1 MNILL
6 TGSAGQVGREI
17 RPLLARMGE
26 VTCVDRDSGTGGGPV
41 VLRDLGDLE
50 GLESLLDRLQPDI
63 IVNAAAYTA
72 VDRAESDA
80 ETAFRINADL
90 PGGLA
95 RWSERRGSLLVHY
108 STDYVFSGEASHPYR
123 ETDAT
128 GPLSVYG
135 ESKLN
140 GERAVAASGC
150 RHAVLRTSW
159 VYSGHGNNFVLT
171 MLRLAREHASLSVV
185 DDQVGCPTWARNI
198 ARITIQVI
206 AQMTSGAAGS
216 RSHGTWHY
224 CDSGVVSWY
233 DFMRA
238 IFDTALAAGLLD
250 KAPQTRAISTAEYPQ
265 AAMRPPYSVL
275 DTSAICREFG
285 VEPADLGDSLR
296 ACLEELRQ
304 DDDV

>member
-17 RPLLARMGE
+17 LPMLARIGA
-26 VTCVDRDSGTGGGPV
+26 VTCVDRDSGTGSGPV
-41 VLRDLGDLE
+41 LQRDLGDLD
-50 GLESLLDRLQPDI
+50 GLESMLDSLQPDI

-72 VDRAESDA
+72 VDRAETDA

-90 PGGLA
+90 PGSLA
-95 RWSERRGSLLVHY
+95 RWSERRGSLLIHY
-108 STDYVFSGEASHPYR
+108 STDYVFSGEATRPYR
-123 ETDAT
+123 ETDPT

-171 MLRLAREHASLSVV
+171 MLRLARERATLSIV
-185 DDQVGCPTWARNI
+185 DDQVGCPTWARNV
-198 ARITIQVI
+198 ARATLQVI
-206 AQMTSGAAGS
+206 ARMRSGDAGS
-216 RSHGTWHY
+216 RTHGTWHY

-233 DFMRA
+233 DFARA
-238 IFDTALAAGLLD
+238 IFDAAQAAGLLGGV
-250 KAPQTRAISTAEYPQ
+250 PQTRAIPTAEYPQ
-265 AAMRPPYSVL
+265 AAMRPAYSVL
-275 DTSAICREFG
+275 DTSAIGREFG
-285 VEPADLGDSLR
+285 VEPAEMRDSLR
-296 ACLEELRQ
+296 ACLEELKQ
-304 DDDV
+304 HDDV